1 MVRPFVRP
9 LRAVHPRLIA
19 AGVVAILG
27 GTFAVLAVARM
38 PAPAVP
44 DQPPTVATRAD
55 ASANASCARQTW
67 PYLDRRCLAD
77 AREATTPGRLI
88 TTDNLARLPNF
99 DTKSTSDTAPSA
111 GAPQDAAA
119 AVGNNSEPSVGPPAL
134 PAPPVAPSEPRM
146 RRLYAGEGPADRPVV
161 PRRHRWTGF
170 EYDGRG
176 GFHGK
181 RRAIIRPL
189 SREELMSRIY

>member
-1 MVRPFVRP
+1 VRP
-9 LRAVHPRLIA
+9 LRAVHPRPMA

-38 PAPAVP
+38 PAPAIP

-77 AREATTPGRLI
+77 AREATPPGRLI

-99 DTKSTSDTAPSA
+99 DTRSPSDTAPSA

-119 AVGNNSEPSVGPPAL
+119 AVGNNSEPGVGPPGL

-146 RRLYAGEGPADRPVV
+146 RRLYAGEEPADRPVV
-161 PRRHRWTGF
+161 PRRYRWTGF

-176 GFHGK
+176 GFYGK
-181 RRAIIRPL
+181 RRAIIRPF